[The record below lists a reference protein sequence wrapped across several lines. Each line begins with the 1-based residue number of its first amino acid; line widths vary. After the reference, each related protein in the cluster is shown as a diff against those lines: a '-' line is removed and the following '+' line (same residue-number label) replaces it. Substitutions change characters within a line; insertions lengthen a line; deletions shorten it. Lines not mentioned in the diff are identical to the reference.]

1 MQTKYCFYAN
11 YIKKTLLQIMKLMGD
26 LLMFRMMNLISRKS
40 KLGYV
45 VIYIILKMLY
55 TITPLISMWF
65 LDNIVEGNI
74 QKAIVFAI
82 LAVVTLVCSQSFDY
96 LFDVKEG
103 ALTCE
108 SWNAICDKIR
118 HKLEHYDL
126 SENTLTNAQLQQLLG
141 QEYEEIKDFIFKN
154 PIRIIM
160 SIIEFTAVE
169 LILFHISKLLFVVS
183 LILIPCSLLIST
195 RSNRKVEEISGETI
209 GHIKEM
215 KQYLEDSLILTRE
228 ERTLQN
234 RQLHSY
240 KVLKET
246 YTKAFLGKSKKVSFV
261 NNIISYGSLNLIIL
275 ITTLIS
281 GIQVYQQMITFGEL
295 YAIQLYIAQLWGP
308 CEFLI
313 EVKNTLYEIR
323 PMLQD
328 FLDFFHLSEKKRN
341 NALIHSIYLDEYVS
355 LGQDGNALHA
365 PVTAEFLPSNIYIL
379 QGDNGSGKTTLLEA
393 LLGYTG
399 RYQGNILVNGIKE
412 KGQAGDMV
420 YIPANIY
427 ISKFYDEKL
436 ASLSSGQKKKAQI
449 ALALQTDKSV
459 YLIDE
464 PTNFLDKE
472 AKKEVLDILYQNT
485 KEKLVILVTH
495 DRDVINY
502 FRERHIAYQEILL
515 SK

>member
-1 MQTKYCFYAN
+1 
-11 YIKKTLLQIMKLMGD
+11 
-26 LLMFRMMNLISRKS
+26 MFRMMNLISRKS
-40 KLGYV
+40 KLGYII
-45 VIYIILKMLY
+45 IYVILKMLY

-65 LDNIVEGNI
+65 LDNIVDGNI
-74 QKAIVFAI
+74 QKALIFAI
-82 LAVVTLVCSQSFDY
+82 LAVVTLACSQSFDY

-118 HKLEHYDL
+118 HKLNHYDL
-126 SENTLTNAQLQQLLG
+126 SENTLTNTQLQQLLG

-160 SIIEFTAVE
+160 SIIEFTVVE

-195 RSNRKVEEISGETI
+195 RSNRKVEVMSGKAVAL
-209 GHIKEM
+209 IKEM

-240 KVLKET
+240 ELLQGK
-246 YTKAFLGKSKKVSFV
+246 YAKAFLNKNKKVSFV

-281 GIQVYQQMITFGEL
+281 GVQVYQQVITFGEL
-295 YAIQLYIAQLWGP
+295 YAIQLYISQLWGP

-313 EVKNTLYEIR
+313 EVKNTLYEIK

-328 FLDFFHLSEKKRN
+328 FLDFFQLSEKKRN
-341 NALIHSIYLDEYVS
+341 NTPIHSIHLDEYVS
-355 LGQDGNALHA
+355 LGQNGNALHA

-379 QGDNGSGKTTLLEA
+379 HGDNGSGKTTLLEA
-393 LLGYTG
+393 LLGYTE
-399 RYQGNILVNGIKE
+399 RYQGNILLNGIKE
-412 KGQAGDMV
+412 NGQSDDMV
-420 YIPANIY
+420 YIPANTY

-472 AKKEVLDILYQNT
+472 AKSEVLDLLYQNT
-485 KEKLVILVTH
+485 KEKLLIIVTH
-495 DRDVINY
+495 DHDVVDY
-502 FRERHIAYQEILL
+502 FNEKHIKYQVISLNR
-515 SK
+515 